1 MKKTILAVFV
11 VLIGVTFCHAQRIE
25 MSKVSGDYKYTQNGN
40 QLKMRDLVKTLESN
54 QQAFEMINKAQTN
67 RSLASVIGF
76 VGGGL
81 VGWPIG
87 TAIGGGDANWVL
99 AGVGAGLIGV
109 SIPIAS
115 GANKKTKE
123 AVETYNA
130 SLGTTALI
138 WSKPQWK
145 FVANGH
151 GIGLSLGF

>member
-1 MKKTILAVFV
+1 MKKTVLT
-11 VLIGVTFCHAQRIE
+11 VLIALLAVTFCHAQSIE
-25 MSKVSGDYKYTQNGN
+25 MTKVSGGYKYTQNGN

-54 QQAFEMINKAQTN
+54 QQAFDLIKKAQTN
-67 RSLASVIGF
+67 QSLASVIGF

-115 GANKKTKE
+115 GANKKTKK

-130 SLGTTALI
+130 SLGTTAFNR
-138 WSKPQWK
+138 SKPQWK
-145 FVANGH
+145 FVANGN